1 MPFRPF
7 DNQNCSVAR
16 ASEIFS
22 ERWIMLILR
31 EVSLGRNRFSEIKRN
46 TGVASN
52 ILSDRLEL
60 LVEHGILVRVDEE
73 VDGQKV
79 DRYVLTK
86 KGADARPILLALNDW
101 GNKYAAPNGA
111 PRELFHE
118 ECGHVVSPKLVC
130 DHCSGELKASNTVMR
145 PGPGANKHQ
154 QSIGDVRP
162 ARRGDAA

>member
-7 DNQNCSVAR
+7 ENQNCSVAR

-22 ERWIMLILR
+22 ERWIMLIMR

-46 TGVASN
+46 TGAASN

-60 LVEHGILVRVDEE
+60 LVDQGILVRVSEE
-73 VDGQKV
+73 EDGQKV

-101 GNKYAAPNGA
+101 GNKHAAPNGA

-118 ECGHVVSPKLVC
+118 ECGHVVHTKLVC
-130 DHCSGELKASNTVMR
+130 DHCNGELKASNTVMR
-145 PGPGANKHQ
+145 PGPGANKYQ
-154 QSIGDVRP
+154 NDLGEVRP
-162 ARRGDAA
+162 ARTASTD

>member
-1 MPFRPF
+1 
-7 DNQNCSVAR
+7 
-16 ASEIFS
+16 
-22 ERWIMLILR
+22 
-31 EVSLGRNRFSEIKRN
+31 
-46 TGVASN
+46 
-52 ILSDRLEL
+52 LEL

-162 ARRGDAA
+162 ARSGDAA